1 MPIIDADRPMAFAPA
16 VALLGALR
24 AREVSARELLDL
36 YLARIG
42 SLEPGI
48 GAVVTLD
55 AERAMAAAAAAD
67 DARAAGDDRPLLGL
81 PVTVK
86 DSLETA
92 GLRTT
97 AGAREL
103 SGYVPGGDAAAVAR
117 LRAAGAVVVGKTNLP
132 AWASDVQSS
141 NEVFGTTVNPYDR
154 SRTPGGSSG
163 GSAAALA
170 AGLTGLELG
179 SDIGGSIR
187 TPATWCGVFGHK
199 PTYGIV
205 PTRGHV
211 P

>member
-1 MPIIDADRPMAFAPA
+1 MAFAPA

-141 NEVFGTTVNPYDR
+141 NEVFGTTFDNLDDLKAFNLQLVSDVFDKNQNGYVC
-154 SRTPGGSSG
+154 
-163 GSAAALA
+163 AF
-170 AGLTGLELG
+170 ELRG
-179 SDIGGSIR
+179 TRAYLDPLIR
-187 TPATWCGVFGHK
+187 LSQFGVGDDH
-199 PTYGIV
+199 I
-205 PTRGHV
+205 R
-211 P
+211 